1 MYQSVIL
8 TLITL
13 LVSVAVQSAA
23 PETARRLIQVDNCMP
38 AAAGKLTEWS
48 FLSAVKLWFGD

>member
-13 LVSVAVQSAA
+13 LVSVAVQSEA
-23 PETARRLIQVDNCMP
+23 PETARQLIQVDNCMP

-48 FLSAVKLWFGD
+48 FLSAVKL